1 MPPTVPAPDPNDLDP
16 ALERRAVAETRA
28 WLEHVV
34 IGLNLCPFAK
44 AVAVKGQVRYAVTGA
59 TDAAALRESLRAELA
74 RLSEADAAEID
85 TTLLICPRALPDFE
99 DYNDF
104 LDEADALLAEMELDG
119 VIQVASFHPDY
130 RFADADPEDVTNATS
145 RSPWPMLH
153 LLREDSVERAVAAIP
168 DPQEIVDAN
177 IRTLHRLGPEGWEAL
192 RRRCR
197 EDAG

>member
-1 MPPTVPAPDPNDLDP
+1 MSQDADLDP
-16 ALERRAVAETRA
+16 AFEAKVIAETRA

-44 AVAVKGQVRYAVTGA
+44 AVAAKGQVRYTVTAASDDAGLRA
-59 TDAAALRESLRAELA
+59 SLREELSLLAAA
-74 RLSEADAAEID
+74 DPAEID

-104 LDEADALLAEMELDG
+104 LDEADALLQEMDLDG

-130 RFADADPEDVTNATS
+130 RFADTEADDVTNATS

-153 LLREDSVERAVAAIP
+153 LLREDSVERAVAAFP
-168 DPQEIVDAN
+168 DPDAIVEAN
-177 IRTLHRLGPEGWEAL
+177 LRTLRTLGREGWEAL

-197 EDAG
+197 EEAG

>member
-1 MPPTVPAPDPNDLDP
+1 MDAPLPLDP
-16 ALERRAVAETRA
+16 ALERRVVAETRC

-44 AVAVKGQVRYAVTGA
+44 AVVARGQVRFAVTA
-59 TDAAALRESLRAELA
+59 SADEAALRASLRDELSLLA
-74 RLSEADAAEID
+74 AADPAEID
-85 TTLLICPRALPDFE
+85 TTLLIFPHALPDFD

-104 LDEADALLAEMELDG
+104 LDEADALLGEMVLDG

-130 RFADADPEDVTNATS
+130 RFAGTEPDDVTNATS

-153 LLREDSVERAVAAIP
+153 LLREASVERAVDAVPDTEAIV
-168 DPQEIVDAN
+168 EAN
-177 IRTLHRLGPEGWEAL
+177 MRTLRALGKDGWEAL

-197 EDAG
+197 EDAS